1 MSMMKVNVGGAEY
14 PCRVTMGAMLRFK
27 RETGRDISD
36 ISERLTD
43 VVTWLWCCV
52 ASACSADGVEFSYS
66 LQDFADRVE
75 PSTMN
80 AFIASQK
87 ATESEGGEKKS
98 K

>member
-1 MSMMKVNVGGAEY
+1 MSMMKVNVGGTEY
-14 PCRVTMGAMLRFK
+14 PCRVTMGAMLRYK

-52 ASACSADGVEFSYS
+52 ASACAADGVEFGFS

-75 PSTMN
+75 PSQMN
-80 AFIASQK
+80 AFIAAQNA
-87 ATESEGGEKKS
+87 ATDSGGEKKS
-98 K
+98 V

>member
-1 MSMMKVNVGGAEY
+1 MMKVNVGGAEY

-87 ATESEGGEKKS
+87 GEPETGEKKS
-98 K
+98 E